1 MRIKLFIE
9 PSGKA
14 REDVLLESC
23 VPLEMQLIR
32 QWIES
37 WIPQNEFKRWVKEA
51 ASSKMLGDIREG
63 KIVEATLIGPDG
75 DAPFKGE
82 LLACRS
88 YVAETTGAKKKLP
101 MVLFAKL
108 KKTIDFEFFNKGMTL
123 NAEEQDELKEALK
136 LEVWAPIS
144 VWNPQLVDRK
154 HIVNTAEVLPFAVQ
168 YAKALFSL
176 DPQSVGLPEFIET
189 EVLKG

>member
-1 MRIKLFIE
+1 MKFKLFVE

-14 REDVLLESC
+14 REEVLLESC

-32 QWIES
+32 QWTEA
-37 WIPQNEFKRWVKEA
+37 WIPQKVFKKWEKE
-51 ASSKMLGDIREG
+51 SKSGRMLGDVRQG

-75 DAPFKGE
+75 DIAFKGE

-88 YVAETTGAKKKLP
+88 YVLEKTGAKKKLP
-101 MVLFAKL
+101 MVLFAKI
-108 KKTIDFEFFNKGMTL
+108 KKIIDFEFFSKNIIL
-123 NAEEQDELKEALK
+123 NPEEEAELKEALK
-136 LEVWAPIS
+136 SDVWAPVS

-154 HIVNTAEVLPFAVQ
+154 HVVNTAEVLPFAIQ
-168 YAKALFSL
+168 YTKALFNL
-176 DPQSVGLPEFIET
+176 DPENVGLSPFIET